1 MRPTGAEASR
11 LEPFGRCGPIDSM
24 RPYVLFAAA
33 TFGFVGFAGCDSG
46 VGRFAPNELRGV
58 TLAAARRVDSA
69 GNAAKDAAA
78 VVEGWFGTPDAPK
91 WPMVDGGGADL
102 VSSENLRRAAG
113 PQASDRDD
121 RHTGLYREHCVRCH
135 GIDGGGAGAAAL
147 FQNPYPRNF
156 RHGVFKWKSTER
168 DTKPTR
174 DDLRRVLERGV
185 PGSPMPSF
193 ANVSEED
200 REALVGYVIY
210 LSVRG
215 EVERG
220 LIAAAGDELGY
231 GDVEASP
238 LVGTEGQG
246 IAREVLDEI
255 VSDWVAAEDAV
266 VEVPSPPEEP
276 VVDSIAK
283 GRDLFVGQIANCAA
297 CHGADGAG
305 GITIVDYDDWAKE
318 VSTRAGIDPNDR
330 DAMRPMRRLGAL
342 PPRPAVPRKLTAGVY
357 RGGADDETLYRR
369 LVEGI
374 AGCPMP
380 GVNVVDEEN
389 GRGLT
394 SDQVWRLVRYV
405 RSIGGVGSGGAE

>member
-1 MRPTGAEASR
+1 M
-11 LEPFGRCGPIDSM
+11 EPFGRCGRIDSM
-24 RPYVLFAAA
+24 RPFVLFAAA
-33 TFGFVGFAGCDSG
+33 ALGIVGFAGCDSG
-46 VGRFAPNELRGV
+46 VDRFAPNDLRGV

-69 GNAAKDAAA
+69 GDAAKDAAA
-78 VVEGWFGTPDAPK
+78 VVEGWFGTPDVPK
-91 WPMVDGGGADL
+91 WPAVDGDGAEL
-102 VSSENLRRAAG
+102 VSLEKLRRAAG

-156 RHGVFKWKSTER
+156 RHGVFKWKSTVR
-168 DTKPTR
+168 DAKPTR
-174 DDLRRVLERGV
+174 EDLRRLLVRGV

-200 REALVGYVIY
+200 REALVDYVIY

-220 LIAAAGDELGY
+220 LIAAAVDELGY
-231 GDVEASP
+231 GDVDASP
-238 LVGTEGQG
+238 LAGTEGQEV
-246 IAREVLDEI
+246 AREVLNEV

-266 VEVPSPPEEP
+266 VKVPSPPEES
-276 VVDSIAK
+276 VEDSIAM
-283 GRDLFVGQIANCAA
+283 GRELFVGQIANCAA
-297 CHGADGAG
+297 CHGADGG
-305 GITIVDYDDWAKE
+305 GGMTIVDYDDWAKE
-318 VSTRAGIDPNDR
+318 VSTRAGVDPNDR
-330 DAMRPMRRLGAL
+330 AAMRPMRRLGAL

-357 RGGADDETLYRR
+357 RGGGDDATLYRR

-380 GVNVVDEEN
+380 GVNVIDEES

-405 RSIGGVGSGGAE
+405 RSIGGVEFEDAE